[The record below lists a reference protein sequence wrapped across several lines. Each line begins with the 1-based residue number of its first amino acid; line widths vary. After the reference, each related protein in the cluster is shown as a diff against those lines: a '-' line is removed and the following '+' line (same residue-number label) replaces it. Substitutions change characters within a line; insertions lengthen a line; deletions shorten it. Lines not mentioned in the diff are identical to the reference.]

1 MSTLTLEKSNAFKTY
16 HIFLLLLLGI
26 FINIWITQNHIMT
39 REVYYNLLSDQLEIS
54 RIDDY
59 FTLTQKFSIW
69 AYVLTPIVFLLRI
82 TFVSLLIQFPLVM
95 KFIDIPL
102 KQIFRIVTFAFI
114 PLFFMSVIK
123 TIWLLLLSTH
133 QITQETLAFTPLAFT
148 NFLNA
153 SNYGKTVY
161 GLLSNLNIFEVVWC
175 IIVAEGLTR
184 TEKLKKN
191 DAYILVL
198 IVWTLILVFQWAL
211 FMYLTKINS

>member
-1 MSTLTLEKSNAFKTY
+1 MSTLTLKKSSSFKTWY
-16 HIFLLLLLGI
+16 LFLFLLLGI
-26 FINIWITQNHIMT
+26 SINIWISQNYIMT
-39 REVYYNLLSDQLEIS
+39 RDVYHNLLSEQLEIS

-59 FTLTQKFSIW
+59 FNLVQKFSVW
-69 AYVLTPIVFLLRI
+69 AYILTPIVFLLRI

-95 KFIDIPL
+95 KFRDIPL

-123 TIWLLLLSTH
+123 TIWLLLPNH

-161 GLLSNLNIFEVVWC
+161 GLLSNLNIFEVGWC
-175 IIVAEGLTR
+175 IIVAEGLSR
-184 TEKLKKN
+184 TGKLKKS
-191 DAYILVL
+191 DAYVLVL
-198 IVWTLILVFQWAL
+198 VIWTLILVFLWAL
-211 FMYLTKINS
+211 LMYLTKINS